1 MTITNQQSAVTTQ
14 GNGSTTSFTFN
25 FLIPTSASCQVQIYD
40 TTVTPATTSSVTASL
55 FTVSGVGVTTG
66 GVVSYPLSG
75 SPLSSGQYLTISRV
89 LPIVQET
96 TIRNQGNFYPAAVE
110 NALDNLTMIAQQ
122 LQQDI
127 SVLES
132 QYEDP
137 PAPVTPSNFLMA
149 DNIAQLRQVSAAN
162 GTLVYVQGHTTAG
175 DGGAGFFRVTTT
187 NPGTDD
193 NGFIVH
199 LNETGFY
206 AVRQVTENAVIPEFF
221 GAAGDGVTNDTT
233 PMQSCFS
240 ASCNLGLTVMLKQEA
255 TYLVGPAATSSSVI
269 LTLVDGL
276 TLQGNG
282 ATIKVKNN
290 AGNYYAIMGNTTTAS
305 LSDLYIYDTI
315 FDHNISNNAFSTT
328 ATINAYPQFTVCVRA
343 GDNLVFERNTVKNL
357 SNINSLF
364 YNGNTGT
371 GTSAVNYIAIND
383 NLWLNVGANPNN
395 VVHDHSTIYAVGKFL
410 NICRNRFEASSLAA
424 PSAVAAIETHGTVY
438 TVCENQVFNYQ
449 QAMNL
454 TGVYDAGD
462 SAQGVVADNASQTLF
477 SGIRMFS
484 VTYQTHTSGFGIDG
498 LLISD
503 NYVRIKQSSYTGS
516 EAWDAI
522 VMRSGST
529 MPARAIKIQNNW
541 IEYDEETSTT
551 SYTGTVA
558 SVGFVEASSNITF
571 SACEISYNT
580 IRNAP
585 LIAIALGF
593 GNGTFDDAVIGPNT
607 IVNPGST
614 NNGAAG
620 TYRAAVWLGANT
632 YTGSLTVQK
641 QTIIDEFVTSRMV
654 YGIYAIP
661 TTTSS
666 TIPCTWE
673 FDLKLAGST
682 TSSFSQPVTNVTSRL
697 TPLVNGVMNS
707 GWSIPAQTFKAHS
720 RILDTANNIEY
731 RTPTDTSTWIRYT
744 YTASIP
750 GNSVPFG
757 SIAWNTAPQTSG
769 FIGWVYTTASGWKT
783 WGAISA

>member
-1 MTITNQQSAVTTQ
+1 
-14 GNGSTTSFTFN
+14 
-25 FLIPTSASCQVQIYD
+25 
-40 TTVTPATTSSVTASL
+40 
-55 FTVSGVGVTTG
+55 
-66 GVVSYPLSG
+66 
-75 SPLSSGQYLTISRV
+75 
-89 LPIVQET
+89 
-96 TIRNQGNFYPAAVE
+96 
-110 NALDNLTMIAQQ
+110 MIAQQ

>member
-1 MTITNQQSAVTTQ
+1 MT
-14 GNGSTTSFTFN
+14 
-25 FLIPTSASCQVQIYD
+25 
-40 TTVTPATTSSVTASL
+40 
-55 FTVSGVGVTTG
+55 
-66 GVVSYPLSG
+66 YPLSG

-127 SVLES
+127 SILES

-137 PAPVTPSNFLMA
+137 PAPVIPSEFLMVDTVA
-149 DNIAQLRQVSAAN
+149 GLRQVSAAN

-240 ASCNLGLTVMLKQEA
+240 ASCNLGLAVMLKQEA

-315 FDHNISNNAFSTT
+315 FDHNVSNNAFSTT

-395 VVHDHSTIYAVGKFL
+395 IVHDHSTIYAVGKFL
-410 NICRNRFEASSLAA
+410 NICRNRFEASSLGA
-424 PSAVAAIETHGTVY
+424 PAAVAAIETHGTVY
-438 TVCENQVFNYQ
+438 TVCENQVWNYE
-449 QAMNL
+449 QAMNI
-454 TGVYDAGD
+454 TGVYDGGD
-462 SAQGVVADNASQTLF
+462 SVQGIVSDNASRTLF
-477 SGIRMFS
+477 SGIRLFS
-484 VTYQTHTSGFGIDG
+484 TTYQTHTSSYGIDG

-503 NYVRIKQSSYTGS
+503 NYVRIKQASYTGS
-516 EAWDAI
+516 EAWDGI

-529 MPARAIKIQNNW
+529 LAAKSIKIQNNW
-541 IEYDEETSTT
+541 IEYDEETTTT

-558 SVGFVEASSNITF
+558 SLGFVEASNNITF
-571 SACEISYNT
+571 SGCEISYNT

-593 GNGTFDDAVIGPNT
+593 GNGTFNDAIIGPNT

-614 NNGAAG
+614 KNGAAS

-632 YTGSLTVQK
+632 YTGSLTIDK
-641 QTIIDEFVTSRMV
+641 QTIVDTFETSRMV
-654 YGIYAIP
+654 YGIYSIP
-661 TTTSS
+661 TVTAS
-666 TIPCTWE
+666 TLPVTWG
-673 FDLKLAGST
+673 FDLKLAGT
-682 TSSFSQPVTNVTSRL
+682 TTTSFSQPVTNVSSKL
-697 TPLVNGVMNS
+697 TPLVNGVMNT
-707 GWSIPAQTFKAHS
+707 GFTIAAQNYKRGS
-720 RILDTANNIEY
+720 VILDTKNNLEY
-731 RTPTDTSTWIRYT
+731 RTPGDTSSWIQYQ
-744 YTASIP
+744 YSASIP
-750 GNSVPFG
+750 VISAPTG
-757 SIAWNTAPQTSG
+757 SLAWNTAPQTGG
-769 FIGWVYTTASGWKT
+769 FVGWVYTTASGWKT
-783 WGAISA
+783 FGQIST

>member
-1 MTITNQQSAVTTQ
+1 MTISNQVSSVTTE
-14 GNGSTTSFTFN
+14 GNGATSSFTYTFK
-25 FLIPTSASCQVQIYD
+25 IPTTASCRVQVYD
-40 TTVTPATTSSVTASL
+40 TTVDPATLVTVTSSA
-55 FTVSGVGVTTG
+55 FTVTGIGSNAG
-66 GVVSYPLSG
+66 GVVTYPLSG
-75 SPLSSGQYLTISRV
+75 ALLSSGQYLTISRI
-89 LPIVQET
+89 LPIIQT
-96 TIRNQGNFYPAAVE
+96 TAIAQQSSFYPTAVE
-110 NALDNLTMIAQQ
+110 NALDTLTMICQQ
-122 LQQDI
+122 LNTAIEAIQDEI
-127 SVLES
+127 ET
-132 QYEDP
+132 P
-137 PAPVTPSNFLMA
+137 PAPVTPDEFQMVA
-149 DNIAQLRQVSAAN
+149 TIGALRQLSSSN
-162 GTLVYVQGHTTAG
+162 GALVYVQGHTTAG

-193 NGFIVH
+193 NGYIVH

-206 AVRQVTENAVIPEFF
+206 AVRQVTENMVIPEFF
-221 GAAGDGVTNDTT
+221 GAVGDGVTNDTV
-233 PMQSCFS
+233 PLQSCLS
-240 ASCNLGLTVMLKQEA
+240 ASCNLNLVTILRPDA

-282 ATIKVKNN
+282 ATIKVKNS

-305 LSDLYIYDTI
+305 LSDLAIFDTI
-315 FDHNISNNAFSTT
+315 FDHNVDNNALTST
-328 ATINAYPQFTVCVRA
+328 ASINSYPQFTVCVRA
-343 GDNLVFERNTVKNL
+343 GSNLTFERNTVKNL

-364 YNGNTGT
+364 FNGNTGT
-371 GTSAVNYIAIND
+371 GSSAVNYIAIND
-383 NLWLNVGANPNN
+383 NLWTEVGDDPNH
-395 VVHDHSTIYAVGKFL
+395 VVHDHSTIYAVGSFI
-410 NICRNRFEASSLAA
+410 NICRNRFEAASLGA
-424 PSAVAAIETHGTVY
+424 PAAVAAIETHGTVY
-438 TVCENQVFNYQ
+438 TVCENQVWNFE
-449 QAMNL
+449 QAMNI
-454 TGVYDAGD
+454 TGVYDGGD
-462 SAQGVVADNASQTLF
+462 TVQGIVADNASRTLF
-477 SGIRMFS
+477 SGIRIFS
-484 VTYQTHTSGFGIDG
+484 TTYQTHTSGFGIDG

-503 NYVRIKQSSYTGS
+503 NYVRIRQSSYTGS
-516 EAWDAI
+516 EALDGI
-522 VMRSGST
+522 VMRSGSSLA
-529 MPARAIKIQNNW
+529 ARAIKIQNNW
-541 IEYDEETSTT
+541 IEYDEETTTT

-558 SVGFVEASSNITF
+558 SVGFVEASANITF

-614 NNGAAG
+614 ANGAAG

-654 YGIYAIP
+654 YGIYAVP
-661 TTTSS
+661 TVTSS

-673 FDLKLAGST
+673 FDVKLAGST
-682 TSSFSQPVTNVTSRL
+682 TSSFSQPVTNVSSRL
-697 TPLVNGVMNS
+697 TPLVNGVMNA
-707 GWSIPAQTFKAHS
+707 GWSIPAQTFKANS